1 MLARAGTQTTAMTP
15 ASAVTSIAAEM
26 QETVLTPNKH
36 LVSFC
41 GNSGKTRLYDKNVAD
56 NKKKKS
62 TKCLLLTDRFQS
74 V

>member
-1 MLARAGTQTTAMTP
+1 MLATTGTQTTD
-15 ASAVTSIAAEM
+15 ASISTDVNSSRDARNS
-26 QETVLTPNKH
+26 TVLTPNKH

>member
-1 MLARAGTQTTAMTP
+1 MLATTGTQATAMAQ

-41 GNSGKTRLYDKNVAD
+41 GNSGKTRGNYKKFVK

-62 TKCLLLTDRFQS
+62 KNPPLLTDRFQS